1 MTDDPKMCAALPIM
15 EWSLFPLPLYLGQAV
30 PCFDQ
35 QDVVEMTWYQF

>member
-1 MTDDPKMCAALPIM
+1 MTDDPKMCAALPSM